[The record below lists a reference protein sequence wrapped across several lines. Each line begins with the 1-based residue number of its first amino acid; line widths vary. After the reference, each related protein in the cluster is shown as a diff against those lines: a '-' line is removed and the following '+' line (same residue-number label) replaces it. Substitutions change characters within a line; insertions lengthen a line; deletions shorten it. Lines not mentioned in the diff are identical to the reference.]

1 MNAIVGLFLLCLL
14 FLLFILILAI
24 ILYLFWAYTRSR
36 FPFGPSIYPP
46 AEYYIQDQ
54 IILTGP
60 GTVLDNLAAQLSGT
74 TLVSLVRLDRLPF
87 SELGEGIK
95 DCFGLP
101 APAEGL
107 VIDLYQIRGLLPNVE
122 RAIRRINRVLGN
134 QAGVVIKDPNWLTG
148 KPFDPEGSPFDPEG
162 SPFEP
167 AGSPFDPEGS
177 STGPVT
183 KLANPD
189 DFMAQ
194 WAFQVIDLAAGR
206 FNAEGIH
213 VGIFDSSPFDN
224 VTSDTLVHKVIAMT
238 GMPVTE
244 LGEFSLDVLH
254 PTPSAKPAPSKKRN
268 IDVRNHGFFIAG
280 LIHAVAPQSQ
290 LRLVRVL
297 GNDNRGDLFTLLKA
311 IFNFLKENQREELT
325 GQVINLS
332 LGVRLPP
339 EEAKF
344 GLPVE
349 ILSLKYLMSAARCL
363 GAVVVAAAGNDSYE
377 VPLPFPSNLPGGWPT
392 GLGVAATNIK
402 NLRACFSNQGRLAAP
417 GGDGR
422 SEKQSDPDC
431 KPRNDECT
439 DEDYSLAIVGP
450 IIQPPY
456 KDDNNNGYIFWS
468 GSSFSTPLV
477 SGLAALV
484 IRAGGGSLSPS
495 EVESLIL
502 CGCTPTGDPYLG
514 SGVINIRRTLL
525 ECLPANPEATQ
536 KGKEAAKKK

>member
-14 FLLFILILAI
+14 FILFIIILAI
-24 ILYLFWAYTRSR
+24 ILYLIWTYLNRR
-36 FPFGPSIYPP
+36 FPFEPRIYPP
-46 AEYYIQDQ
+46 EEFYIQKQ

-60 GTVLDNLAAQLSGT
+60 EGLMDNLAGRISSGL
-74 TLVSLVRLDRLPF
+74 LVRLVRLDRLPF
-87 SELGEGIK
+87 SELGEGVK
-95 DCFGLP
+95 NCPGLP

-107 VIDLYQIRGLLPNVE
+107 VIDLYRIEGLFANVAN
-122 RAIRRINRVLGN
+122 AIRTINRILGD
-134 QAGVVIKDPNWLTG
+134 QAGVVLKDPNWLTG
-148 KPFDPEGSPFDPEG
+148 QPFDPEGSPFDPEG

-177 STGPVT
+177 SAGPVT
-183 KLANPD
+183 KLADPA

-194 WAFQVIDLAAGR
+194 WAFKVIDLAAGR
-206 FNAEGIH
+206 FNAEGVR
-213 VGIFDSSPFDN
+213 VGIFDSSPFGN
-224 VTSDTLVHKVIAMT
+224 VSPDTLVHKVIAMT
-238 GMPVTE
+238 GMPVDE

-254 PTPSAKPAPSKKRN
+254 PTPSAKPASSKKRN

-297 GNDNRGDLFTLLKA
+297 ENDNRGDLFTLLKA
-311 IFNFLKENQREELT
+311 IFNFLKENQHEELT

-344 GLPVE
+344 GLPAE
-349 ILSLKYLMSAARCL
+349 ILSLQYLMNAARCL
-363 GAVVVAAAGNDSYE
+363 GAVVVAAAGNDSYK
-377 VPLPFPSNLPGGWPT
+377 VPLPFPSNLPGGWST
-392 GLGVAATNIK
+392 GLGVAATNLK
-402 NLRACFSNQGRLAAP
+402 SQRACFSNQGRLAAP

-422 SEKQSDPDC
+422 SEKESDHDC

-439 DEDYSLAIVGP
+439 DKDYSMAIVGP

-456 KDDNNNGYIFWS
+456 NDDNKNGYIFWS

-484 IRAGGGSLSPS
+484 MRAGGGGLSPT
-495 EVESLIL
+495 EVENLIL
-502 CGCTPTGDPYLG
+502 CCCTPTGDPYLG
-514 SGVINIRRTLL
+514 AGVINIRRTLL
-525 ECLPANPEATQ
+525 ECMPAKPDVAQ
-536 KGKEAAKKK
+536 KSQKSAQ